1 MMCAFRNS
9 ELREKVLKE
18 GRIKDDFEEKSQ
30 YWNWRIDNYAGFELS
45 NSILQMYMGPT
56 EALYYSNAEISDGL
70 FDDLLWSFKNFEAKI
85 RLKGDHYGSAG
96 WGFWNH
102 SMVLDKSM
110 PIWFI
115 YLKSRGMYPFQGF
128 FAQVG
133 IIFQP
138 IKIFKKNY
146 QFMMA
151 YLLSKFSKRLSK
163 VKIVSMSPSMQ
174 DINLEEWHSYRIEW
188 KKIIK
193 FYIDGKEVASIPFES
208 IEAKTRADVWIDN
221 AVFKIERG
229 DPGKVY
235 RHATQENRSRAFLE
249 IEYIEIS

>member
-1 MMCAFRNS
+1 MCA
-9 ELREKVLKE
+9 LWDLKIREKVLKE
-18 GRIKDDFEEKSQ
+18 SRIKDDFEEKSS

-45 NSILQMYMGPT
+45 NSILKMHMGPT
-56 EALYYSNAEISDGL
+56 EALYYSNAEISDGF

-115 YLKSRGMYPFQGF
+115 YLKSRGTYPFQGF

-133 IIFQP
+133 ITFQP

-146 QFMMA
+146 QFIMA
-151 YLLSKFSKRLSK
+151 YLLSKLSKKLSK
-163 VKIVSMSPSMQ
+163 VKIISMNPSMQ
-174 DINLEEWHSYRIEW
+174 NINLEEWHLYRIEW
-188 KKIIK
+188 GKIIK
-193 FYIDGKEVASIPFES
+193 FYIDDKEVASIRFET
-208 IEAKTRADVWIDN
+208 IETKTRADVWIDN
-221 AVFKIERG
+221 AVFKIEKG

-249 IEYIEIS
+249 IEYIEIF